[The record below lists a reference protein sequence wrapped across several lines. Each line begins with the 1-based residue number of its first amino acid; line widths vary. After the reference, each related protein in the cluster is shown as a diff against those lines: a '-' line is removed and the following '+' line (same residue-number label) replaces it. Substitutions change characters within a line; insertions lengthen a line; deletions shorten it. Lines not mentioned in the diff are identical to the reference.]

1 MTGSYNSW
9 LVFLSVAV
17 ASFASYVALDLASHV
32 AAARGTRSS
41 RGWLWGGALSMGTG
55 IWSMH
60 FIGMLA
66 FQLPISMSYDIPIT
80 SLSLVIAVIVS
91 GFALSTISHGS
102 MSLRRLLGAGS
113 LMGIGIASMHYTG
126 MAAMQMEPPVQYGAP
141 LFVASI
147 VIAIAA
153 SLAALWIAFQLR
165 TETIRSAVWKKAGS
179 ALIMGCGIAGMHY
192 TGMAAA
198 IFASD
203 AVCTVSP
210 QDINNVWLA
219 GAIGGFTVTL
229 LATTL
234 LVSLFDA
241 RTVAL
246 NALAESE
253 ERFRSLTELSSDWY
267 WEQDAELRFVATDGL
282 TDARGGIT
290 PAAHIGKRRWELP
303 NTNVVNQT
311 WDQHKAVL
319 EARQPF
325 HNLVLRRDASDGVA
339 RFVSVAG
346 SPIFDAQG
354 MFIGY
359 RGVASDITSR
369 VRAEEALRHANEQ
382 LAQLAL
388 HDPLTGLANRRK
400 FAERFEYDM
409 ARAARA
415 ATPLSLLMV
424 DIDHFK
430 EVHDRYGHLAGD
442 ECLKGLAALLTGSVR
457 AVDLVARFG
466 GEEFVVLLPEMSAD
480 QSLAAAERMRAQ
492 IQANPID
499 IGKGA
504 APVALTVS
512 VGAAT
517 TTGAEIT
524 LGDLL
529 ARADQAVYRAKRAGR
544 NRVCA

>member
-1 MTGSYNSW
+1 VTGSYNSW
-9 LVFLSVAV
+9 LVLLSIAV

-41 RGWLWGGALSMGTG
+41 RAWLWGGALSMGTG

-66 FQLPISMSYDIPIT
+66 FQLPIPMSYDIPIT
-80 SLSLVIAVIVS
+80 SLSLVIAVVVS
-91 GFALSTISHGS
+91 GFALSTISHGT

-113 LMGIGIASMHYTG
+113 LMGIGIASMHYSG
-126 MAAMQMEPPVQYGAP
+126 MAAMQMEPPVRYGAP
-141 LFVASI
+141 LFAASI
-147 VIAIAA
+147 AIAIAA
-153 SLAALWIAFQLR
+153 SLVALWIAFQLR
-165 TETIRSAVWKKAGS
+165 TETIRSAVWKRSGS
-179 ALIMGCGIAGMHY
+179 ALIMGVGITGMHY

-198 IFASD
+198 IFAPD

-219 GAIGGFTVTL
+219 GAIGGFTVML

-241 RTVAL
+241 RSMAL
-246 NALAESE
+246 NALGASE

-267 WEQDAELRFVATDGL
+267 WEQDTNLRFVATDGL

-303 NTNVVNQT
+303 NTEIVNQS
-311 WDQHKAVL
+311 WEQHKTVL

-325 HNLVLRRDASDGVA
+325 HNLVLRRIATDGEA

-346 SPIFDAQG
+346 RPVFDARG
-354 MFIGY
+354 KYCGY
-359 RGVASDITSR
+359 RGVAIDITAR
-369 VRAEEALRHANEQ
+369 VRAEEALQRANEQ

-388 HDPLTGLANRRK
+388 QDPLTGLANRRK

-409 ARAARA
+409 ARAMRA
-415 ATPLSLLMV
+415 GTPLSLLMV

-430 EVHDRYGHLAGD
+430 EVNDRYGHLAGD
-442 ECLKGLAALLTGSVR
+442 DCLKGLAALLTGSVR

-492 IQANPID
+492 VQANPV
-499 IGKGA
+499 GA
-504 APVALTVS
+504 VGGSAPFAITVS

-544 NRVCA
+544 NRVCT